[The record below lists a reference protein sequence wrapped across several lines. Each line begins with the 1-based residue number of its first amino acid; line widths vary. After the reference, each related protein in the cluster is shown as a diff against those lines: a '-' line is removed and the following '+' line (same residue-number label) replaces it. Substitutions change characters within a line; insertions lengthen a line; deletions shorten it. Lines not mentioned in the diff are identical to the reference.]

1 MLHRFTCNYRQIF
14 TISTGFM
21 ASHLVFIFRYYNWS
35 TAAPL
40 MLAMQAFQK
49 PLPKVRNSEAAQTFV
64 FTYRPELWLP
74 PPAAAGTAV
83 AKAWAQ

>member
-1 MLHRFTCNYRQIF
+1 
-14 TISTGFM
+14 
-21 ASHLVFIFRYYNWS
+21 
-35 TAAPL
+35 

-74 PPAAAGTAV
+74 PTAAAGTAV